1 MAGNIRPK
9 RRPHSF
15 TVTMDDEERDALIKH
30 ARPFESGADVLRRLM
45 LEDRAIAQ
53 TQDGSVRIGEPHVR
67 RSRPSRAKPRTRP

>member
-45 LEDRAIAQ
+45 LDSPVR
-53 TQDGSVRIGEPHVR
+53 DGASRIGRLR
-67 RSRPSRAKPRTRP
+67 RRKTVQ